1 MNKNKWVTVLAA
13 VVVFVIP
20 LGLFTYWILQERP
33 LVDELPFYG
42 MTLVPGTDSLGQERT
57 DTLHHIL
64 PDFSL
69 PAHNGDT
76 LRRSDLEGKVTV
88 ATFFHTACGQV
99 CDDLMLSMLYLQR
112 EYLEEDKIRLI
123 AVTANPAADSL
134 QALRNYARDKQADAR
149 RWMLLTGSEAEINQV
164 RDALYLSDR
173 PSGGLSADAL
183 LPGTFLVLIDQQGRI
198 RGYYDGTDRE
208 QTDRLRVDIIRLLLA
223 ADFPHTRKGGT
234 KRP

>member
-1 MNKNKWVTVLAA
+1 MSKSKWVTVLAA

-42 MTLVPGTDSLGQERT
+42 MALVPGTDSLGQERQ
-57 DTLHHIL
+57 DTVHHTL
-64 PDFSL
+64 PDFEL
-69 PAHNGDT
+69 TAHNGDT
-76 LRRSDLEGKVTV
+76 LRQADLVGKVTV
-88 ATFFHTACGQV
+88 AVFFHTACGQE

-123 AVTANPAADSL
+123 AVSANPAADSL
-134 QALRNYARDKQADAR
+134 QDLRNYARDKQADAR
-149 RWMLLTGSEAEINQV
+149 RWLLLTGGEGEINEF
-164 RDALYLSDR
+164 REALYLDDR
-173 PSGGLSADAL
+173 PSGGAASDAM

-208 QTDRLRVDIIRLLLA
+208 QTDRLRVDIIKLLLA
-223 ADFPHTRKGGT
+223 ADFPHTRKGGA